1 MTASDKIDR
10 IVTNRVLA
18 LPIFAVVMYLVY
30 WIAMG
35 PFGSFLTDWTNDV
48 FAAEWLQGGAAALL
62 EGWGVAGWLHGPYRR
77 RHHRRRGRGAGLCAS
92 DACTV
97 PDALRSGGHRLHGPR
112 RIYSGPCFPQIR
124 PLGKEL
130 HPNAH
135 RLRLRR
141 AGRYGVPHH

>member
-62 EGWGVAGWLHGPYRR
+62 EGWGVAGWLTGLIVDGIIGG
-77 RHHRRRGRGAGLCAS
+77 GRGAGLCAS

-97 PDALRSGGHRLHGPR
+97 PDALRSGGHRLHGPHC
-112 RIYSGPCFPQIR
+112 IYSTVFSANSASGKSFIPMLIGP
-124 PLGKEL
+124 
-130 HPNAH
+130 
-135 RLRLRR
+135 RLQRCWC
-141 AGRYGVPHH
+141 YGVPHH